1 MGNEIL
7 YAFVIERGPKIGG
20 ENEWRMVRM
29 TELFEDGTW
38 RNGLNYITS
47 IEDVV
52 ERAEK
57 ENVPIITRKFLET
70 RLKKIIPK

>member
-1 MGNEIL
+1 
-7 YAFVIERGPKIGG
+7 
-20 ENEWRMVRM
+20 
-29 TELFEDGTW
+29 LFEDGTW